1 MAKHNEVGIIGE
13 KIVFQFLKNKGLNIS
28 ETNYRKPYGEI
39 DIVARE
45 KNVVR
50 FIEVKS
56 VSYETDRNVSHEI
69 FRPEENLH
77 PQKLKRLGRVIQA
90 YILSRGTGEWAF
102 DLVCVY
108 IDQKS
113 RSAKVKWIKD
123 IIIE

>member
-1 MAKHNEVGIIGE
+1 M
-13 KIVFQFLKNKGLNIS
+13 
-28 ETNYRKPYGEI
+28 
-39 DIVARE
+39 
-45 KNVVR
+45 R